1 MDLNTKLEEI
11 RDILAETGGDI
22 ELMDFDEN
30 LGTVKIMLKGACS
43 YSPFSRITATEI
55 IEKKLMEVPNI
66 NKVYFHNSPY

>member
-1 MDLNTKLEEI
+1 MDLNSKLEEI
-11 RDILAETGGDI
+11 KEILAETGGDI

-30 LGTVKIMLKGACS
+30 AGMVKIMLKGACS

-66 NKVYFHNSPY
+66 NKVCFHNSPY